1 MPLNSTNFSLL
12 TKVMLSSVLWE
23 GCCLAT
29 TITATCF
36 TLILSH
42 LPRQPFNVESKIW
55 TELQRRRHRC
65 GVKGKMKLLGPTIYY
80 VVLEFVAD
88 VLWCAGKQAYSNRL
102 ESIQHHLLVAHKLCD
117 SSSAGH
123 LEFRNENGDIISYCI
138 YLLMLVCYVLGLDMS
153 HVTLIKEELLH
164 IKLRLTLVQH
174 SKSGP
179 SWHHP
184 I

>member
-1 MPLNSTNFSLL
+1 MCRQASLL
-12 TKVMLSSVLWE
+12 
-23 GCCLAT
+23 
-29 TITATCF
+29 
-36 TLILSH
+36 
-42 LPRQPFNVESKIW
+42 ES
-55 TELQRRRHRC
+55 
-65 GVKGKMKLLGPTIYY
+65 
-80 VVLEFVAD
+80 
-88 VLWCAGKQAYSNRL
+88 RL

-164 IKLRLTLVQH
+164 ITLRITLVQH

-179 SWHHP
+179 S
-184 I
+184 